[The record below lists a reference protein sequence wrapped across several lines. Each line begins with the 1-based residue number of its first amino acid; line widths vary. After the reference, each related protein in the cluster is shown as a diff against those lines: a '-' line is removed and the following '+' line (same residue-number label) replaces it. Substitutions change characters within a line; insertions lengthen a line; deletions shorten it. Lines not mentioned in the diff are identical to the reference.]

1 MRIFLPAL
9 DIGED
14 EGFSP
19 EKDIF
24 GRAALGAG
32 LTNLMSNLS
41 DPTVLALDGQWGS
54 GKTTFLKMWAG
65 ELRRLGFPV
74 VYLDAF
80 RYDYAAD
87 AFTALASEIISLTNS
102 KRPQSAAKAFSDKA
116 IGAGKVLLRSSLKL
130 GVKAATFGVLDA
142 ADLKE
147 VAADIAKETSDF
159 ADNYVGDMLTK
170 QKQQKETILAFQDA
184 LTELPS
190 LLSAPVSGDVKSK
203 PLIVI
208 VDELDRCRPVFALEI
223 LERIKH
229 FFSVPNVHFVLG
241 SHLRQLSNSVKV
253 AYGADI
259 DSQLYLQKFIQ
270 LTVYL
275 MDDGERIDQWA
286 TTKFINYIINNLDFE
301 PEHRDLANNSKNFIL
316 HIAQSRDLSLRTIE
330 RIMTTMA
337 LALAFNGKTTIPAEI
352 LGGLCVLKNTDP
364 ELFIKAKRGVL
375 TFDEIRVKFAFHIA
389 PVDSTLAYLREHGS
403 DIWMYFL
410 GVEATDDRLKAEYE
424 EFRRWFRSRSNG
436 PQLLAWFANSV
447 IDKLQPIK

>member
-14 EGFSP
+14 EGFSA

-32 LTNLMSNLS
+32 LTNLMSSLS

-65 ELRRLGFPV
+65 ELRKLGFPV

-80 RYDYAAD
+80 QHDYAED
-87 AFTALASEIISLTNS
+87 AFTALASEIISLAKS
-102 KRPQSAAKAFSDKA
+102 KRPESATKAFSDKA
-116 IGAGKVLLRSSLKL
+116 IGAGKILLRSSLKL

-142 ADLKE
+142 ADLEK
-147 VAADIAKETSDF
+147 VAADIAKETSDL
-159 ADNYVGDMLTK
+159 ADKYVGDMLTK

-190 LLSAPVSGDVKSK
+190 LLSVSVSGNAKSK

-241 SHLRQLSNSVKV
+241 AHLGQLSNSVKV
-253 AYGADI
+253 AYGNDI
-259 DSQLYLQKFIQ
+259 DSHLYLQKFIQ

-275 MDDGERIDQWA
+275 MDDGERADQWA
-286 TTKFINYIINNLDFE
+286 ATKFINYVIQNLDFKS
-301 PEHRDLANNSKNFIL
+301 EHQGLVKNSNNFIL
-316 HIAQSRDLSLRTIE
+316 HIAHSRNLSLRNIE

-337 LALAFNGKTTIPAEI
+337 LALASEGELNLPAEI

-364 ELFIKAKRGVL
+364 ELFVKAKRGVL
-375 TFDEIRVKFAFHIA
+375 TFDEIRAKLAFDIE
-389 PVDSTLAYLREHGS
+389 PVDSTFTYPTERGS

-410 GVEATDDRLKAEYE
+410 GVEAKDDRLIGQYK
-424 EFRRWFRSRSNG
+424 EFQRWFRSSS
-436 PQLLAWFANSV
+436 PQQLLSWVANSV

>member
-1 MRIFLPAL
+1 MRIFLPAVV
-9 DIGED
+9 IGEN

-24 GRAALGAG
+24 GRSALGAG
-32 LTNLMSNLS
+32 LTNLLGNLS

-65 ELRRLGFPV
+65 ELRNLDFPV

-80 RYDYAAD
+80 QHDYAED
-87 AFTALASEIISLTNS
+87 AFTALASEIISLANS
-102 KRPQSAAKAFSDKA
+102 KRPESATKAFSDKA

-142 ADLKE
+142 ADLEK
-147 VAADIAKETSDF
+147 VATDVAKETSDL
-159 ADNYVGDMLTK
+159 ADKYVGDLLTK

-190 LLSAPVSGDVKSK
+190 LLSTAPSSDGKSK

-241 SHLRQLSNSVKV
+241 AHLGQLNNSVKV
-253 AYGADI
+253 AYGAGI
-259 DSQLYLQKFIQ
+259 DAQLYLQKFIH

-275 MDDGERIDQWA
+275 TDEGERIDQWA
-286 TTKFINYIINNLDFE
+286 ATKFINYVVDKLDFGS
-301 PEHRDLANNSKNFIL
+301 EHQELVRSSKNFVL
-316 HIAQSRDLSLRTIE
+316 HIARSRDLSLRTIE

-337 LALAFNGKTTIPAEI
+337 LALAFGKMPNLPAEI

-364 ELFIKAKRGVL
+364 DLFIKAKRGML
-375 TFDEIRVKFAFHIA
+375 TFDEIKLKLAFDNKPA
-389 PVDSTLAYLREHGS
+389 DSTLAYLSEHGS
-403 DIWMYFL
+403 DIWMFFL
-410 GVEATDDRLKAEYE
+410 GVEPVDDRLKAQYE
-424 EFRRWFRSRSNG
+424 EFRRWFRFRSG
-436 PQLLAWFANSV
+436 TELLSWVANSV
-447 IDKLQPIK
+447 IDRLQPSK

>member
-9 DIGED
+9 DIGDD

-32 LTNLMSNLS
+32 LTNLMSSLS

-65 ELRRLGFPV
+65 ELRKLGFPV

-80 RYDYAAD
+80 QHDYAED
-87 AFTALASEIISLTNS
+87 AFTALASEIISLAKS
-102 KRPQSAAKAFSDKA
+102 KRPESATKAFSDKA

-130 GVKAATFGVLDA
+130 GVKAATFGILDS
-142 ADLKE
+142 ADLEK
-147 VAADIAKETSDF
+147 VAADIARETSDL
-159 ADNYVGDMLTK
+159 ADKYVGDMLTK

-190 LLSAPVSGDVKSK
+190 LLAPVSGEAKSK

-241 SHLRQLSNSVKV
+241 AHLGQLSNSVKV
-253 AYGADI
+253 AYGTDI

-275 MDDGERIDQWA
+275 MDDGERIDQWTA
-286 TTKFINYIINNLDFE
+286 TKFINYVINNLDFK
-301 PEHRDLANNSKNFIL
+301 PEHKELATNAKDFIL
-316 HIAQSRDLSLRTIE
+316 HVAQGRNLSLRTIE

-337 LALAFNGKTTIPAEI
+337 LALAFHGKGNIPAEI

-375 TFDEIRVKFAFHIA
+375 TFDEIRTKLALHIT
-389 PVDSTLAYLREHGS
+389 PVDSTLAYLRNHGS

-410 GVEATDDRLKAEYE
+410 GVETTDESLKTQYE
-424 EFRRWFRSRSNG
+424 EFARWFPFSAGG
-436 PQLLAWFANSV
+436 PQLLVRFANSV